1 MSDDSQNELGKR
13 FEDRISPEPP
23 SSSSASDSSNASTTE
38 EMNNPGLASETENAS
53 NSNNSGNPSNT
64 GSSPG
69 PDPDPNAS
77 RNQERIYM
85 AVGSDRADALN
96 GMYERFDARSKLAG
110 QGGIEKHRD
119 FWAAAAELLI
129 DSEDE
134 LADRLDIPSVTE
146 SE

>member
-1 MSDDSQNELGKR
+1 MSDDGQNELGKR
-13 FEDRISPEPP
+13 FEDRVSPEPP
-23 SSSSASDSSNASTTE
+23 SASVSDSSNTPTTE
-38 EMNNPGLASETENAS
+38 EMNNTGSTSDSDDLD
-53 NSNNSGNPSNT
+53 NSNNLSNT

-85 AVGSDRADALN
+85 AVGSNRADALN

-119 FWAAAAELLI
+119 FWAAAAELLV
-129 DSEDE
+129 DHEDE
-134 LADRLDIPSVTE
+134 LADRLNIPSVTE